1 MIRYSLYCK
10 LPGEKLLEV
19 KGLSKG
25 FNDVNAVSDISFSV
39 DSNSYVSLLGAS
51 GCGKSVLLRL
61 VAGLLAP
68 DEGAVYLNGIDITLQ
83 PCNERQIGF
92 VQQKYA
98 LFPHLNVYDNIAFGL
113 RHRTVDPIT
122 DEAIVKKEVFEIIEL
137 VGLQGQEYKMTGQ
150 ISGGQK
156 QRVSLSRTLVTKPS
170 ICLLDE
176 PLGALDAN
184 LRERMTIELQ
194 NIRAELGISFMHVTG
209 NEFEALAMGQ
219 KMLVMEEGRIVRQGK
234 PQELYNLPLD
244 LATAKSMHSFN
255 IFSGA
260 LMKDVINKAKSQ
272 KHSSP
277 HSGKASY
284 CALRMDKIDI
294 QEGTNSGSGI
304 PVEFVANEFLGN
316 KTIYFF
322 KTNCGH
328 ICEVEEHMSLT
339 APRNLSPNKE
349 YQLNFSAQQ
358 ILLYDENH
366 LLIK

>member
-1 MIRYSLYCK
+1 MNN
-10 LPGEKLLEV
+10 PGGKLLEV
-19 KGLSKG
+19 KGLTKS
-25 FNDVNAVSDISFSV
+25 FNGINAVSDVSFSV
-39 DSNSYVSLLGAS
+39 DGNSYVSLLGAS

-61 VAGLLAP
+61 VAGLLVP
-68 DEGAVYLNGIDITLQ
+68 DSGSVYLNGNDITLQ

-113 RHRTVDPIT
+113 RYRTVDPVT
-122 DEAIVKKEVFEIIEL
+122 DVTIVKKEVFEIIEL
-137 VGLQGQEYKMTGQ
+137 VGLRGQEYKMTGQ

-260 LMKDVINKAKSQ
+260 LMNDVISQSKSQ
-272 KHSSP
+272 KLSS
-277 HSGKASY
+277 SSIDKAAY
-284 CALRMDKIDI
+284 CAIRMDKIEI
-294 QEGTNSGSGI
+294 QESINSGSGI
-304 PVEFVANEFLGN
+304 PVEFIANEFLGN

-339 APRNLSPNKE
+339 APRNLSPNRE
-349 YQLNFSAQQ
+349 YHLNYGAQD
-358 ILLYDENH
+358 ILLYDKNQF
-366 LLIK
+366 LIE

>member
-1 MIRYSLYCK
+1 M
-10 LPGEKLLEV
+10 LEV
-19 KGLSKG
+19 KGLTKS
-25 FNDVNAVSDISFSV
+25 FNGVNAISDISFSV
-39 DSNSYVSLLGAS
+39 DANSYVSLLGAS
-51 GCGKSVLLRL
+51 GSGKSVLLRL

-68 DEGAVYLNGIDITLQ
+68 DNGVVYLNGNDITLQ

-113 RHRTVDPIT
+113 RYRAVDPIT
-122 DEAIVKKEVFEIIEL
+122 DEAIVKRQVFEIIEL
-137 VGLQGQEYKMTGQ
+137 VGLKGQEYKMTGQ

-219 KMLVMEEGRIVRQGK
+219 EMLVMEEGRIVRQGK
-234 PQELYNLPLD
+234 PQELYDLPLD

-260 LMKDVINKAKSQ
+260 LMNDVVKQAKSQ
-272 KHSSP
+272 NPSFARK
-277 HSGKASY
+277 GKAHY

-294 QEGTNSGSGI
+294 QENMNSGSGI
-304 PVEFVANEFLGN
+304 PVEFITNEFLGN
-316 KTIYFF
+316 KMIYFF

-339 APRNLSPNKE
+339 APKNLNPNRE
-349 YQLNFSAQQ
+349 YYLNFAAQH
-358 ILLYDENH
+358 ILLYDENY